1 MSRLLDDNAVKT
13 VQVEKNIISIKNAG
27 NNFANFIVEVS
38 KDIACLRSEV
48 DFGGMNYDSILAA
61 KPSFLS
67 EDTIKHVIAL
77 WRMSGAET
85 KSNIEYTRL
94 FLSEFIFD
102 SRNLNGIIEKI
113 HGLKLFS
120 PTFNSV

>member
-1 MSRLLDDNAVKT
+1 MV
-13 VQVEKNIISIKNAG
+13 G
-27 NNFANFIVEVS
+27 VS
-38 KDIACLRSEV
+38 KDIACLKSKV
-48 DFGGMNYDSILAA
+48 DFCGMDYDGMLAA

-85 KSNIEYTRL
+85 RSNIESTRL

-102 SRNLNGIIEKI
+102 SRNLNGIIERI
-113 HGLKLFS
+113 CGLELFS
-120 PTFNSV
+120 PTFDSV